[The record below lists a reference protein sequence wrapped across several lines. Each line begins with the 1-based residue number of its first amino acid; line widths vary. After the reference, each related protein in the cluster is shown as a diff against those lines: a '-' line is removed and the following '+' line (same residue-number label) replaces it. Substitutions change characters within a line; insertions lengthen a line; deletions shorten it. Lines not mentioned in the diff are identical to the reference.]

1 MVFSSL
7 TFLCIFLPVVLALY
21 YLLPTLRIRNI
32 LLIAVSLLF
41 YAYGEPV
48 YVLLMIAS
56 IIINYI
62 FGRLLG
68 TENKKKRQWI
78 LAIAVVINIGLLVVF
93 KYLDMMVQTVNQLS
107 GSEIPL
113 VGLALP
119 IGISFFTFQALSY
132 VIDVYR
138 REVEPQ
144 KNLWNV
150 MLYISFFPQLI
161 AGPIVKYHDIQEQ
174 IDNRNTDVKEIAEGL
189 RRFIIGLSKKV
200 LISNTMAVTADALF
214 AAGAGEL
221 NILSAWIAA
230 IAYMLQ
236 IYFDFSGY
244 SDMAIGLGHMFG
256 FRFLE
261 NFRYPYISANMQ
273 EFWRRW
279 HISLSTWF
287 KEYLYI
293 PLGGNRKGKARTCLN
308 KMIVF
313 FSTGLWHGANW
324 TFVLWGLWHG
334 VFLLFEQVC
343 PVKKLPKVLA
353 HIYAL
358 LVVCV
363 GFVMFRADTFGQGMF
378 MIGTM
383 FGSWEFSSV
392 QMAIVWEQ
400 LTPIF
405 LVTLVVAVFGSAP
418 LIPKA
423 AEACLVRENLRKP
436 ATYFSYMASFVL
448 LILCML
454 SLSSGTYNLFIL
466 DFRGFAK

>member
-21 YLLPTLRIRNI
+21 YLLPTLRIRNV

-41 YAYGEPV
+41 YAYGEPA

-93 KYLDMMVQTVNQLS
+93 KYLDMMVQTVNQLC

-230 IAYMLQ
+230 IAYMPQ

-261 NFRYPYISANMQ
+261 NFRYPYISSNIQ

-343 PVKKLPKVLA
+343 PAKKLPKVLA

-383 FGSWEFSSV
+383 FGGWEFSSL

-418 LIPKA
+418 FIPKA
-423 AEACLVRENLRKP
+423 AEACLARENLRKP

-448 LILCML
+448 LIFCML
-454 SLSSGTYNLFIL
+454 SLSSGTYNPFIY
-466 DFRGFAK
+466 FRF

>member
-1 MVFSSL
+1 MVFNSL

-68 TENKKKRQWI
+68 TENKKRRQWI

-244 SDMAIGLGHMFG
+244 SDMAIGMGHMFG

-261 NFRYPYISANMQ
+261 NFRYPYISANIQ

-383 FGSWEFSSV
+383 FGGWEFSSV

-454 SLSSGTYNLFIL
+454 SLSSGTYNPFIY
-466 DFRGFAK
+466 FRF

>member
-21 YLLPTLRIRNI
+21 YLLPTLRIRNV
-32 LLIAVSLLF
+32 LLIIVSLLF

-78 LAIAVVINIGLLVVF
+78 LAIAVIINIGLLVVF
-93 KYLDMMVQTVNQLS
+93 KYLDMMVQTINQLS
-107 GSEIPL
+107 GNEIPL
-113 VGLALP
+113 AGLALP

-261 NFRYPYISANMQ
+261 NFRYPYISANIQ

-324 TFVLWGLWHG
+324 TFVFWGLWHG

-383 FGSWEFSSV
+383 FSGWEFSSV
-392 QMAIVWEQ
+392 QMAVVWEQ

-418 LIPKA
+418 LIPKT
-423 AEACLVRENLRKP
+423 AEACLAKENLKKP
-436 ATYFSYMASFVL
+436 AVYFSYIASFVL

-454 SLSSGTYNLFIL
+454 SLSSGTYNPFIY
-466 DFRGFAK
+466 FRF

>member
-21 YLLPTLRIRNI
+21 YLRIRNI

-68 TENKKKRQWI
+68 TEHKKKRQWI

-244 SDMAIGLGHMFG
+244 SDMAIGMGHMFG

-261 NFRYPYISANMQ
+261 NFRYPYISANIQ

-363 GFVMFRADTFGQGMF
+363 GFVMFRADTFVQGMF

-383 FGSWEFSSV
+383 FGGWEFSSV

-405 LVTLVVAVFGSAP
+405 LVALVVAVFGSAP

-454 SLSSGTYNLFIL
+454 SLSSGTYNPFIY
-466 DFRGFAK
+466 FRF

>member
-1 MVFSSL
+1 MVFNSL

-236 IYFDFSGY
+236 TYFDFSGY

-383 FGSWEFSSV
+383 FGGWEFSSV

-454 SLSSGTYNLFIL
+454 SLSSGTYNPFIY
-466 DFRGFAK
+466 FRF

>member
-21 YLLPTLRIRNI
+21 YLRIRNI

-244 SDMAIGLGHMFG
+244 SDMAIGMGHMFG

-261 NFRYPYISANMQ
+261 NFRYPYISANIQ

-363 GFVMFRADTFGQGMF
+363 GFVMFRADTFVQGMF

-383 FGSWEFSSV
+383 FGGWEFSSV

-454 SLSSGTYNLFIL
+454 SLSSGTYNPFIY
-466 DFRGFAK
+466 FRF

>member
-21 YLLPTLRIRNI
+21 YLLPTLRIRNV

-93 KYLDMMVQTVNQLS
+93 KYLDMMVQTVNQLC

-230 IAYMLQ
+230 IAYMPQ

-261 NFRYPYISANMQ
+261 NFRYPYISSNIQ

-383 FGSWEFSSV
+383 FGGWEFSSL

-418 LIPKA
+418 FIPKA
-423 AEACLVRENLRKP
+423 AEACLARENLRKP

-454 SLSSGTYNLFIL
+454 SLSSGTYNPFIY
-466 DFRGFAK
+466 FRF

>member
-21 YLLPTLRIRNI
+21 YLLPTLRIRNV

-41 YAYGEPV
+41 YAYGEPA

-93 KYLDMMVQTVNQLS
+93 KYLDMMVQTVNQLC

-132 VIDVYR
+132 VIDVYS

-230 IAYMLQ
+230 IAYMPQ

-261 NFRYPYISANMQ
+261 NFRYPYISSNIQ

-363 GFVMFRADTFGQGMF
+363 AFVMFRADTFGQGMF

-383 FGSWEFSSV
+383 FGGWEFSSL

-418 LIPKA
+418 FIPKA
-423 AEACLVRENLRKP
+423 AEACLARENLRKP

-454 SLSSGTYNLFIL
+454 SLSSGTYNPFIY
-466 DFRGFAK
+466 FRF

>member
-21 YLLPTLRIRNI
+21 YLLPTLRIRNV
-32 LLIAVSLLF
+32 LLIIVSLLF

-68 TENKKKRQWI
+68 AENKKKRQWI
-78 LAIAVVINIGLLVVF
+78 LAIAVIINIGLLVVF
-93 KYLDMMVQTVNQLS
+93 KYLDMMVQTINQLS

-113 VGLALP
+113 AGLALP

-230 IAYMLQ
+230 ML
-236 IYFDFSGY
+236 
-244 SDMAIGLGHMFG
+244 
-256 FRFLE
+256 
-261 NFRYPYISANMQ
+261 
-273 EFWRRW
+273 
-279 HISLSTWF
+279 
-287 KEYLYI
+287 
-293 PLGGNRKGKARTCLN
+293 
-308 KMIVF
+308 
-313 FSTGLWHGANW
+313 
-324 TFVLWGLWHG
+324 
-334 VFLLFEQVC
+334 
-343 PVKKLPKVLA
+343 LP
-353 HIYAL
+353 
-358 LVVCV
+358 
-363 GFVMFRADTFGQGMF
+363 G
-378 MIGTM
+378 
-383 FGSWEFSSV
+383 
-392 QMAIVWEQ
+392 
-400 LTPIF
+400 P
-405 LVTLVVAVFGSAP
+405 
-418 LIPKA
+418 
-423 AEACLVRENLRKP
+423 
-436 ATYFSYMASFVL
+436 
-448 LILCML
+448 
-454 SLSSGTYNLFIL
+454 
-466 DFRGFAK
+466 

>member
-144 KNLWNV
+144 KNLWNM

-189 RRFIIGLSKKV
+189 RRFIIGLSQKV

-221 NILSAWIAA
+221 NILSVWIAA

-261 NFRYPYISANMQ
+261 NFRYPYISANIQ

-383 FGSWEFSSV
+383 FGGWEFSSV

>member
-21 YLLPTLRIRNI
+21 YLLPTLRIRNV

-41 YAYGEPV
+41 YAYGEPA

-93 KYLDMMVQTVNQLS
+93 KYLDMMVQTVNQLC

-230 IAYMLQ
+230 IAYMPQ

-261 NFRYPYISANMQ
+261 NFRYPYISSNIQ

-343 PVKKLPKVLA
+343 PAKKLPKVLA

-383 FGSWEFSSV
+383 FGGWEFSSL

-418 LIPKA
+418 FIPKA
-423 AEACLVRENLRKP
+423 AEACLARENLRKP

-454 SLSSGTYNLFIL
+454 SLSSGTYNPFIY
-466 DFRGFAK
+466 FRF